1 MRRTA
6 NKVRAFLSEKLKFED
21 ERMEQGWIEG
31 RRKEVVL
38 DEETDYGSV
47 DRDPK
52 EYIVPDMEKPVN
64 GNAV

>member
-1 MRRTA
+1 
-6 NKVRAFLSEKLKFED
+6 
-21 ERMEQGWIEG
+21 MEQGWIEG

-38 DEETDYGSV
+38 DEETDYGLV
-47 DRDPK
+47 GRDPK